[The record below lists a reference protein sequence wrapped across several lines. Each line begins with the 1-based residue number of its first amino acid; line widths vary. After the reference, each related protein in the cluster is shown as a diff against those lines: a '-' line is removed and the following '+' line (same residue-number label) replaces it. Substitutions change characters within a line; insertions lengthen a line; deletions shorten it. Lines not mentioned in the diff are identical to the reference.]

1 MSIGTTQER
10 PSESDTPK
18 RRRIVAWVATGAVLF
33 AGGAGAALL
42 LGRDTGPAAP
52 GAEPSVSASSQPS
65 AMQPSTAPS
74 SGPSQ
79 SPSAPAA
86 FSFQPLWPFAGPS
99 DAAAWQQAYRSGGH
113 QPWHLDP
120 AATAVAFSRGYLG
133 YTDLDRATSRTV
145 AGSQAW
151 IGVGASLPDGSTAT
165 AAVVHLARIGTGGD
179 APWEV
184 VGTRDTTLTL
194 TSPAYGSVVG
204 SPVTAGG
211 RITGVDENLVVQVRS
226 QRGLLARSPG
236 VPAGGN
242 RTPWSVRVAYSAP
255 AGTVLTISVSTGG
268 HVAGVER
275 FAVTGVRAAGSS
287 ALADGRYAAR
297 ITKVDP
303 VARRVTVDVIQIFFG
318 ADAAR
323 AAEEDHAAEVPP
335 PNDVW
340 IRNTSPALRTL
351 AVTPGA
357 PITVNVHGVAE
368 SGNAGR
374 DIARTLPEL
383 AAIGDLHGG
392 VFWVTVH
399 GGQVTRIAEQYL
411 P

>member
-1 MSIGTTQER
+1 MSIGTTRER
-10 PSESDTPK
+10 PLESDAP
-18 RRRIVAWVATGAVLF
+18 RRRRAVAWVATGAVLL
-33 AGGAGAALL
+33 AATGVGVVLL
-42 LGRDTGPAAP
+42 LGRDTGPAIP
-52 GAEPSVSASSQPS
+52 GAGSPSASAPSQPS
-65 AMQPSTAPS
+65 TSPS
-74 SGPSQ
+74 SGASQ

-86 FSFQPLWPFAGPS
+86 FSFQPLWPFAGPA
-99 DAAAWQQAYRSGGH
+99 DAADWQQAYRSGGH

-133 YTDLDRATSRTV
+133 YTDVERATGRTV
-145 AGSQAW
+145 SGSQAW
-151 IGVGASLPDGSTAT
+151 IGVGASRPDGSTAT

-184 VGTRDTTLTL
+184 VGTRDSTLTL

-226 QRGLLARSPG
+226 QRGLLTRSSG

-287 ALADGRYAAR
+287 ALADGRYAVR
-297 ITKVDP
+297 ITGVDP
-303 VARRVTVDVIQIFFG
+303 AARRVSVDVIQIFFG

-340 IRNTSPALRTL
+340 IRNTNPTVRTL
-351 AVTPGA
+351 AVAPDA
-357 PITVNVHGVAE
+357 PITVNVHGAAE
-368 SGNAGR
+368 SGSATK
-374 DIARTLPEL
+374 DIAKTLPEL
-383 AAIGDLHGG
+383 AAIGDLHAG